1 MEDEFDRTARGRGAF
16 PPRPGGPRPPV
27 RHRPRSRPRGWAWL
41 SLQALLTVLLL
52 PAFPAVP
59 AAQGTPATPLVKLEA
74 TLKYSHPVQAAAFSA
89 DESVIAVA
97 TGEAGGTI
105 IFSDRTSKAQ
115 LGQIATQAGAAPRL
129 HFSPDGALLLVVGDE
144 AMELWQ
150 VPIAPMKPGENLSRD
165 HLRWSLPV
173 DSGEPVTA
181 AGFSGLP
188 ASVVW
193 SAGGAIFRRGT
204 AAGSPFS
211 GGLARRIEGEG
222 ALRLS
227 ISGGGGR
234 LVAHRSG
241 EKALSVLQADSL
253 RKTGELE
260 GHRFPVVSARFNQK
274 QALVSLDS
282 GFNLIRWKKNG
293 QPEVIAYLDP
303 APGTPAPTGML
314 PIASP
319 YHLVFTG
326 PASGGEGLIVDAS
339 KGKVRAVLKSLRP
352 GATAVSPTGRYIA
365 VGGGNELR
373 LLGFA
378 HPMAPRAYVSQLKA
392 RGALKTARSYANL
405 LDGRGLPAGLKS
417 QLLAQLNRAPA
428 ALGVNDF
435 LASMNSAEQDGNLED
450 MVYWATKVLDI
461 EESHPRAMAVLGR
474 VAELRE
480 TNVFDQARAA
490 LELGEHRQAIAMLSS
505 QVPATSPRYGEALE
519 LIRRAEHERGM
530 ETALEQ
536 ARDKMNL
543 GNYPAAQ
550 ALVTQV
556 LRVETDY
563 RAALELQA
571 EISQRSGSFDFEPLT
586 FVFLAVL
593 AVAMVGGALFRLR
606 HVLAPI
612 LNRVSLHQPEPGRS
626 RGGPAHAP
634 GAAAGKN
641 RDSAARPPPRTRD
654 IPRHDAYEKGRRRKV
669 QELLEMTEE
678 MIRLAR
684 QADLRQQHSSFLLEL
699 EAEISAIHRRMTER
713 GVDYHAVQ
721 GRLEAMLS
729 RVRGLK
735 FAQVAPPRGAADQGT
750 HYDVLK
756 LTPGASLAEIK
767 MAYHNLLKEYH
778 PDLHSQSSFGWV
790 RDEAEQMSKRLGE
803 AYDVL
808 SNAAKRDAYN
818 RTLPKRRS
826 HQL

>member
-1 MEDEFDRTARGRGAF
+1 MVDEFYRTARNRGAV

-27 RHRPRSRPRGWAWL
+27 RRRPLNRPGGWAWL

-52 PAFPAVP
+52 PALP
-59 AAQGTPATPLVKLEA
+59 AAQSAPATPLVKLEA
-74 TLKYSHPVQAAAFSA
+74 TLKFSHPVQAAAFSA

-97 TGEAGGTI
+97 TGEAGATI

-129 HFSPDGALLLVVGDE
+129 RFSPDGALLLVVGDE

-150 VPIAPMKPGENLSRD
+150 VPIAPMKPGVNLSRD
-165 HLRWSLPV
+165 HLRWSVPV
-173 DSGEPVTA
+173 DSGTPVTS
-181 AGFSGLP
+181 AGFSGP
-188 ASVVW
+188 SGGVVW

-204 AAGSPFS
+204 ASGSPFS
-211 GGLARRIEGEG
+211 GEPARRLKGEG

-227 ISGGGGR
+227 VFGGGGW
-234 LVAHRSG
+234 LAAHRTG
-241 EKALSVLQADSL
+241 EKALTVLQANSL
-253 RKTGELE
+253 GETGALE
-260 GHRFPVVSARFNQK
+260 GHRFPVVSAHFNQK

-293 QPEVIAYLDP
+293 QPGVVAYLDP
-303 APGTPAPTGML
+303 PPGTPAPTGTL

-319 YHLVFTG
+319 YHLVLTG
-326 PASGGEGLIVDAS
+326 PASGGGALIVDAS

-352 GATAVSPTGRYIA
+352 GTTAVSPTGRYIA
-365 VGGGNELR
+365 AGGGNELR

-378 HPMAPRAYVSQLKA
+378 HPMSPRAYVNQLKA

-405 LDGRGLPAGLKS
+405 LDDRGLPAGLKS
-417 QLLAQLNRAPA
+417 QLVALLSRSPA
-428 ALGVNDF
+428 ALGINDF
-435 LASMNSAEQDGNLED
+435 LASMNSAEQEQNLES
-450 MVYWATKVLDI
+450 MVYWATKVLDV
-461 EESHPRAMAVLGR
+461 EENHPEAMAALGR

-480 TNVFDQARAA
+480 TNVFNQARSA
-490 LELGEHRQAIAMLSS
+490 LEMGQHRQAIAMLSS
-505 QVPATSPRYGEALE
+505 QVPATSPRYSQALE
-519 LIRRAEHERGM
+519 LIRRAEHERGI

-556 LRVETDY
+556 LRDEADY
-563 RAALELQA
+563 TAALELQA
-571 EISQRSGSFDFEPLT
+571 EISQRSGSISFEPLT

-593 AVAMVGGALFRLR
+593 AVAMVAGALYRLR

-612 LNRVSLHQPEPGRS
+612 LNRVSLNQPEPARGRS
-626 RGGPAHAP
+626 SQAPAAA
-634 GAAAGKN
+634 AAAGRN
-641 RDSAARPPPRTRD
+641 RDSAARPPPGTRGAP
-654 IPRHDAYEKGRRRKV
+654 PRHDAYQKERRRKV

-699 EAEISAIHRRMTER
+699 EAEISATHRRMTER
-713 GVDYHAVQ
+713 GVDYQAVQ

-735 FAQVAPPRGAADQGT
+735 FAKVVPARGRVDEGT
-750 HYDVLK
+750 YYDVLK
-756 LTPGASLAEIK
+756 LTPKASLAEIK

-790 RDEAEQMSKRLGE
+790 RDEAEQMSKKLSE
-803 AYDVL
+803 AYEVL
-808 SNAAKRDAYN
+808 SDAARREAYN

-826 HQL
+826 HQV